1 MKKHISWL
9 YSELPGLVKKGV
21 ISDAYAYSLRDHYG
35 EVKNRSGRMV
45 ALTVCSILGAILI
58 GAGIILLFGHNWSG
72 LPRSVRTVL
81 AIAPLVASQAAGA
94 WCLYAGKQSAA
105 WRESVST
112 FIMLMIGSSIAL
124 IGQTYHIPG
133 NLTQFLFVWMV
144 LSIPLMY
151 IFKAVIPCLIYF
163 AGITGWAGSAQ
174 YDGGHSLMFWALYAA
189 AIPHIWL
196 TFREDRFSIPSGIL
210 GWGLCLQAAFVG
222 VTLERVMPG
231 LWIVV
236 YAGLFSTLYL
246 AGAYW
251 FDDAPS
257 GWQKPMQ
264 IVGAT
269 GVVILTFVLS
279 YEWAWEC
286 VGWRY
291 WHYGYRYYQHA
302 AWLDVLLA
310 SIAPVSAITLMVTAV
325 RRREPWR
332 ISYGLFAIVGV
343 VGFAVA
349 AAARGNE
356 LLPMLL
362 CNVYALALGLA
373 TLIYGIRNMK
383 IGTVNGG
390 MGILAVLI
398 VLRFFDEDFSFIV
411 KGIVFILLGAGF
423 LAANLILVHR
433 MRVEEKQA

>member
-1 MKKHISWL
+1 
-9 YSELPGLVKKGV
+9 
-21 ISDAYAYSLRDHYG
+21 
-35 EVKNRSGRMV
+35 
-45 ALTVCSILGAILI
+45 
-58 GAGIILLFGHNWSG
+58 
-72 LPRSVRTVL
+72 
-81 AIAPLVASQAAGA
+81 
-94 WCLYAGKQSAA
+94 
-105 WRESVST
+105 
-112 FIMLMIGSSIAL
+112 
-124 IGQTYHIPG
+124 
-133 NLTQFLFVWMV
+133 
-144 LSIPLMY
+144 MY

-196 TFREDRFSIPSGIL
+196 TFRKDRFSIPSGIL

-269 GVVILTFVLS
+269 GVVILTFMLS

-310 SIAPVSAITLMVTAV
+310 AIALPYT
-325 RRREPWR
+325 PC
-332 ISYGLFAIVGV
+332 
-343 VGFAVA
+343 
-349 AAARGNE
+349 E
-356 LLPMLL
+356 LLEIP
-362 CNVYALALGLA
+362 
-373 TLIYGIRNMK
+373 
-383 IGTVNGG
+383 
-390 MGILAVLI
+390 
-398 VLRFFDEDFSFIV
+398 
-411 KGIVFILLGAGF
+411 
-423 LAANLILVHR
+423 
-433 MRVEEKQA
+433 